1 MQEKIKIFITDDHQI
16 MLDGLKSILV
26 CEPTFEIV
34 GEALNGVE
42 TLKKL
47 ETITPDVLLMDLIM
61 PRMDGLET
69 TKHIRKR
76 YPHIKIII
84 LTTNDEG
91 SIITSIFKQGA
102 SGFLL
107 KNTSSDVLINSIHQ
121 VYKGKKI
128 LSSDLTQKILH
139 QLNTPPSPSKTKLK
153 LTKREKDVLK
163 LIAKE
168 KTTAEIASQ
177 LFISTH
183 TVISHRRNLLVKFD
197 VKTSVGLVKKALE
210 SGIL

>member
-91 SIITSIFKQGA
+91 SIITSISKQGA